1 MEHWKGAVKMRKFM
15 AILGTLLAFVLV
27 AGANWKILPPLTK

>member
-1 MEHWKGAVKMRKFM
+1 MEQWKGAVQMRKLM
-15 AILGTLLAFVLV
+15 AIMGTILAFVLV